1 MRVSGLW
8 EEIGVPGESP
18 RSQAGMGQYRT
29 KDLLVVRW
37 NANHRTTLPP
47 ISRQKSQNSLLTVI
61 QTGEKTENA
70 HIGAF
75 YLKNESA
82 G

>member
-29 KDLLVVRW
+29 KDLLVVR
-37 NANHRTTLPP
+37 
-47 ISRQKSQNSLLTVI
+47 
-61 QTGEKTENA
+61 
-70 HIGAF
+70 
-75 YLKNESA
+75 
-82 G
+82 